1 MKKRAD
7 GELGQADE
15 TALLKQIQTLTSAK
29 TAEATQVLSLQWY
42 KASSMVKKSV
52 APEDYGLA
60 IRALHFE
67 VEGMIEQYREDN
79 DAEPTRQQI
88 QTFWNT
94 GALNATNLIAQD
106 RRQKALERLQQPT
119 QLTIPV
125 ITTQEQYDKLESG
138 QKFIENGVEYRKP

>member
-1 MKKRAD
+1 
-7 GELGQADE
+7 
-15 TALLKQIQTLTSAK
+15 
-29 TAEATQVLSLQWY
+29 
-42 KASSMVKKSV
+42 MVKNSV
-52 APEDYGLA
+52 APEDFGLA

-67 VEGMIEQYREDN
+67 VEGMIDQYREDN
-79 DAEPTRQQI
+79 NAEPTRQQI

-94 GALNATNLIAQD
+94 GAKNATNLIAQD

-125 ITTQEQYDKLESG
+125 ITTQEQYDELESG